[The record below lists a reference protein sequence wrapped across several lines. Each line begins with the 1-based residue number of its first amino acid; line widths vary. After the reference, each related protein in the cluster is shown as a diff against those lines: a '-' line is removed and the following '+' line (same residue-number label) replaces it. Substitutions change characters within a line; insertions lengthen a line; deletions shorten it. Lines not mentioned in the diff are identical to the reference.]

1 MNEMFSWPWA
11 ALFLLRA
18 YHGINPGMGWL
29 FAVALGMQ
37 EKSSGAVWRALVPIS
52 VGHAA
57 AIGVVVAL
65 AGLFQAVLPLR
76 GLKVGVAVV
85 LFAFGFY
92 HLLRHRHIRYG
103 GMQVGFGDLTMWSF
117 LMASAHGAGLM
128 VLPVLFGMGGRDSIA
143 GSPVSLHHVHR
154 VAMGGSATNLEAVLV
169 HTLGYLV
176 VTGFVAWVVYEKLG
190 LALLRK
196 AWLNLDL
203 IWAVALVV
211 TGSFV
216 LVI

>member
-1 MNEMFSWPWA
+1 MNEMISWPWVT
-11 ALFLLRA
+11 LFLLGA

-37 EKSSGAVWRALVPIS
+37 QKSPRAVWRALVPIS
-52 VGHAA
+52 AGHAL

-65 AGLFQAVLPLR
+65 AGLVQAVLPLR
-76 GLKVGVAVV
+76 SLKIGVAVI
-85 LFAFGFY
+85 LLGLGFY
-92 HLLRHRHIRYG
+92 HLLRHRHPRFG
-103 GMQVGFGDLTMWSF
+103 GMQVGFGDLAIWSF

-128 VLPVLFGMGGRDSIA
+128 VLPVLFGMHGGDSLA
-143 GSPVSLHHVHR
+143 GSTVSMHHVHMA
-154 VAMGGSATNLEAVLV
+154 AMGGSASMSAVLI
-169 HTLGYLV
+169 HTLGYLM

-203 IWAVALVV
+203 IWAVALIATGILTVV
-211 TGSFV
+211 V
-216 LVI
+216 

>member
-1 MNEMFSWPWA
+1 MNKMISWPWA
-11 ALFLLRA
+11 ALFLLGG

-92 HLLRHRHIRYG
+92 HLLRHRHPRFG
-103 GMQVGFGDLTMWSF
+103 GMQVGFGDLIIWSF

-128 VLPVLFGMGGRDSIA
+128 VLPVLFGMDGRDSIA
-143 GSPVSLHHVHR
+143 GPPVSMHHVTL
-154 VAMGGSATNLEAVLV
+154 AALSGSATNLSAVLV

-211 TGSFV
+211 TSSFV

>member
-1 MNEMFSWPWA
+1 
-11 ALFLLRA
+11 
-18 YHGINPGMGWL
+18 
-29 FAVALGMQ
+29 
-37 EKSSGAVWRALVPIS
+37 
-52 VGHAA
+52 
-57 AIGVVVAL
+57 VVVAL

-76 GLKVGVAVV
+76 SLKIGVAVV

-92 HLLRHRHIRYG
+92 HLLRHRHPRYG
-103 GMQVGFGDLTMWSF
+103 GMQVGIRDLTIWSF

-128 VLPVLFGMGGRDSIA
+128 VLPVLFGMRDGDSIGGLPA
-143 GSPVSLHHVHR
+143 SMHYVHL
-154 VAMGGSATNLEAVLV
+154 VAMGSSATNLSAVLV

-203 IWAVALVV
+203 IWASALVA
-211 TGSFV
+211 TSSFV